1 MCIYIYI
8 YVHVDMYIYIY
19 MDMYIIYIYICSYT
33 HAYIIRI
40 SASQYNTKCL
50 SVVPRGSSVQSC
62 LEHVLGYLPEAYI
75 LSFCLVT
82 DRV

>member
-1 MCIYIYI
+1 M
-8 YVHVDMYIYIY
+8 DMYGYIYIY
-19 MDMYIIYIYICSYT
+19 MYV
-33 HAYIIRI
+33 HI
-40 SASQYNTKCL
+40 SAYHYNTKCL

>member
-1 MCIYIYI
+1 
-8 YVHVDMYIYIY
+8 MYIYIY

-50 SVVPRGSSVQSC
+50 SVVPRATIAQSC
-62 LEHVLGYLPEAYI
+62 LEHVLGYTPEALSTLHRCIDIIIGI
-75 LSFCLVT
+75 LT
-82 DRV
+82 YR